1 MKCPM
6 GEYCAKE
13 DKKHLPNYG
22 ITAFDNIMQAWLTIF
37 QCISLEGWTDIM
49 YHTMD
54 ALTVWSWV
62 YFVFMIVFG
71 SFFAVNLALAVLY
84 VFFVG
89 ANAPTHDEQKLA
101 EEHEASEASKVEASA
116 AQGNVPVMPQKT
128 GFVGVM
134 HRVATSK
141 RFEYLTVGLI
151 CANTVVMAAEYNN
164 MPTVLKDVFEGINTF
179 LFAYF
184 VLEMLIKLI
193 GFGPRGYVKDSMNVF
208 DGTVVLVS
216 CVEVI
221 LGAMSGGEGSN
232 NLPSCAV
239 PPAHLQAGRSWKQL
253 NEIIS
258 TMIRSLAGISYLSL
272 ILLLFMFIFALLGM
286 QLFGYEFVFCDEYG
300 LDEAG
305 GARATCPAGL
315 TDVCPKHFDCYA
327 PCDASLVGQWV
338 TFDDSGAGG
347 LCQRYSGAKWD
358 PTTREDRKWTTSTSS
373 CSVAKGTRG
382 TTLTTSSGRSSPS
395 SRC

>member
-1 MKCPM
+1 MQRGDVHDIPGARDGGTGLKCPW
-6 GEYCAKE
+6 GRLLREGGQEAPAQ
-13 DKKHLPNYG
+13 LRG
-22 ITAFDNIMQAWLTIF
+22 SLFDNIMQAWLTIF

-101 EEHEASEASKVEASA
+101 EEHEASEGE
-116 AQGNVPVMPQKT
+116 QGGGERRARNVPVMPQKT

-208 DGTVVLVS
+208 DV
-216 CVEVI
+216 
-221 LGAMSGGEGSN
+221 
-232 NLPSCAV
+232 
-239 PPAHLQAGRSWKQL
+239 
-253 NEIIS
+253 
-258 TMIRSLAGISYLSL
+258 
-272 ILLLFMFIFALLGM
+272 
-286 QLFGYEFVFCDEYG
+286 
-300 LDEAG
+300 
-305 GARATCPAGL
+305 
-315 TDVCPKHFDCYA
+315 
-327 PCDASLVGQWV
+327 
-338 TFDDSGAGG
+338 
-347 LCQRYSGAKWD
+347 
-358 PTTREDRKWTTSTSS
+358 
-373 CSVAKGTRG
+373 
-382 TTLTTSSGRSSPS
+382 PS
-395 SRC
+395 SWCRAWR